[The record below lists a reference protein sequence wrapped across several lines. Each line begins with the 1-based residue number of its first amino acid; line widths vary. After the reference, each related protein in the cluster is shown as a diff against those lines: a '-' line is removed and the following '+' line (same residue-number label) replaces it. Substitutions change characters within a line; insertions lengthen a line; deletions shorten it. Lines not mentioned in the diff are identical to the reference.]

1 MSDFWAGRRVLVT
14 GATGLLG
21 SWLTGELVDQGAEV
35 VALVRDGVPR
45 SRFYLAGLDRSV
57 DSVRGALEDYP
68 ALERTLN
75 EYEVEAVFH
84 LGAQTIVGTANRSPL
99 STFEANIKGSWNV
112 LEAARVSPLVQRVVV
127 ASSDKAYGDQPR
139 LPYTEE
145 APLQGRHPYDVSKSC
160 TDLLTQAYAQ
170 TYRLPVAIARCGNLF
185 GGGDLNFNRLIPG
198 TIRSLL
204 RGENPVIRSDGTP
217 KRDYFYVRDAAR
229 AYLLLAENLER
240 PEVAGEAFNFGT
252 HDPLNPL
259 QVAQRILDLGGG
271 SRLKLDVQN
280 TWRGEIQDQYLDS
293 SKARRVLQWQ
303 PAYAFDQALTET
315 LDWYRDYFGRS

>member
-1 MSDFWAGRRVLVT
+1 
-14 GATGLLG
+14 
-21 SWLTGELVDQGAEV
+21 
-35 VALVRDGVPR
+35 
-45 SRFYLAGLDRSV
+45 
-57 DSVRGALEDYP
+57 
-68 ALERTLN
+68 
-75 EYEVEAVFH
+75 
-84 LGAQTIVGTANRSPL
+84 
-99 STFEANIKGSWNV
+99 
-112 LEAARVSPLVQRVVV
+112 
-127 ASSDKAYGDQPR
+127 
-139 LPYTEE
+139 
-145 APLQGRHPYDVSKSC
+145 
-160 TDLLTQAYAQ
+160 
-170 TYRLPVAIARCGNLF
+170 VAIARCGNLF